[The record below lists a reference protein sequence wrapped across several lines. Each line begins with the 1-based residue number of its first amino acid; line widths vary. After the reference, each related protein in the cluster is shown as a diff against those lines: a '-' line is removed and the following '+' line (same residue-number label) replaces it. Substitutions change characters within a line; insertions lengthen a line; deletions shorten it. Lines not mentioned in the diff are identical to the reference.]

1 MAKIK
6 RTEHKRP
13 KRVRQAR
20 SASDGIWLFGHHA
33 VELALRN
40 PRRHVRRLLATR
52 ESADRLAG
60 LRPDV
65 EPTILDRKALE
76 RNLPEGAVHQGVA
89 LLTKPLDQPDLD
101 TLLETLPADALIL
114 VLDQVT
120 DPHNVGAI
128 LRSAAVFGAAAV
140 LVPRRH
146 APTETGALA
155 KAASGALEHV
165 PLVAAANLDRALQ
178 QLKQAGFWCI
188 GFDAAADTPLASAR
202 LDGRI
207 ALVLGA
213 EGAGL
218 RRLTAKGCDLL
229 VHLPTSGP
237 IGSLNVSNAAA
248 VALYAVSQ
256 TRTDD
261 TEETA

>member
-6 RTEHKRP
+6 HTEQNRP
-13 KRVRQAR
+13 KRGRQAQP
-20 SASDGIWLFGHHA
+20 ADGGIWLFGHHA

-40 PRRHVRRLLATR
+40 PRRRVRRLLATR

-60 LRPDV
+60 LRPGV

-76 RNLPEGAVHQGVA
+76 RDLPQGAVHQGVA
-89 LLTKPLDQPDLD
+89 LLAEPLDQPDLD
-101 TLLETLPADALIL
+101 TLLETLPASALLL

-120 DPHNVGAI
+120 DPHNVGAV

-146 APTETGALA
+146 APAETGTLA

-165 PLVAAANLDRALQ
+165 PLIAAANLDRALQ
-178 QLKQAGFWCI
+178 HLKEAGFWCI
-188 GFDAAADTPLASAR
+188 GLDAVADTPLASAR

-237 IGSLNVSNAAA
+237 MASLNVSNAAA

-256 TRTDD
+256 ARAGNTED
-261 TEETA
+261 TA